1 MAIVE
6 FRSGEQYVRFDGIL
20 LNPKNYKKLCG
31 TTKKVIAVNDYLIV
45 VGGIVYTDLKLC
57 DIIKAIGEYVIDID
71 LKKSINIDLSI
82 VEELGEFKHIS
93 WLKVD
98 YPKLNIEKYKE
109 INNEVDKY
117 WKEEYNKSINNSNYF
132 VDKYMS
138 FNTKNK

>member
-1 MAIVE
+1 M
-6 FRSGEQYVRFDGIL
+6 GEI
-20 LNPKNYKKLCG
+20 
-31 TTKKVIAVNDYLIV
+31 
-45 VGGIVYTDLKLC
+45 
-57 DIIKAIGEYVIDID
+57 
-71 LKKSINIDLSI
+71 
-82 VEELGEFKHIS
+82 KHIS
-93 WLKVD
+93 WLKAD

>member
-45 VGGIVYTDLKLC
+45 VGGTVYTDLKLC

-117 WKEEYNKSINNSNYF
+117 WK
-132 VDKYMS
+132 
-138 FNTKNK
+138 